1 MYIFRRFLSISIQC
15 AVLSLWLQ
23 GLDSHQRSF
32 GYEPNGLTA
41 SPPCGIGCWC
51 PNRQQGASL
60 WQERGGLCQ
69 PQSPHD
75 AT

>member
-41 SPPCGIGCWC
+41 SPPCDVGCWWLVLIS
-51 PNRQQGASL
+51 SL
-60 WQERGGLCQ
+60 LAVSDVG
-69 PQSPHD
+69 
-75 AT
+75 